1 MSFNVDNIDREFL
14 KKFMIQIA
22 LASSKIEEKKAAEA
36 KIPKELPF
44 IRKHIG
50 PIRYRR
56 PFPPIS
62 LPVQK
67 IKPVEKLD
75 LDLGKLNVLVQD
87 LSVSYIECS
96 GADHNIRIKKDNVST
111 ETEII
116 LTEDEINDI
125 IKKFAEK
132 SNLPAENSL
141 EATISGV
148 KIKAIISPFLGSR
161 FILIRE

>member
-1 MSFNVDNIDREFL
+1 MSFNADNIDREFL
-14 KKFMIQIA
+14 KKFMIQVAI
-22 LASSKIEEKKAAEA
+22 ASSKIEEKKAAEA

-44 IRKHIG
+44 IRRYIG
-50 PIRYRR
+50 PRRYRR
-56 PFPPIS
+56 PLLVTP

-75 LDLGKLNVLVQD
+75 LDLGKLNVFVQD
-87 LSVSYIECS
+87 FSVSYIECP

-111 ETEII
+111 ETEIV

-132 SNLPAENSL
+132 SNLPTENSL
-141 EATISGV
+141 ETTISGV
-148 KIKAIISPFLGSR
+148 TIKAIISPFLGSR